1 VTRERRKYPRIK
13 TRLPVEVVAD
23 GEILSATAFNLSQ
36 AGLELGCDHRTTIYI
51 TPRSYRTMPGDN
63 ATAHLRVRLQDRAV
77 VAVHCKVVH
86 CRRLA
91 RDDYRLGMRF
101 LAFEQ
106 AEAESALIRYLDQRL
121 QQQ

>member
-1 VTRERRKYPRIK
+1 MTRERRKYPRIK
-13 TRLPVEVVAD
+13 TRLPVEVVAN
-23 GEILSATAFNLSQ
+23 GEILPATAFNLSQ
-36 AGLELGCDHRTTIYI
+36 VGLELGCDHRTALYI

-63 ATAHLRVRLQDRAV
+63 ATAHLRVRLRDHAV

-91 RDDYRLGMRF
+91 QDDYRLGMQF

-106 AEAESALIRYLDQRL
+106 TDANRH
-121 QQQ
+121 